1 MNYIK
6 SLHIEGVRKFASL
19 DVEFNE
25 HMNILVGEN
34 EAGKST
40 VLDALKTVLNQQYRN
55 ADKSVLRDLFNSKMV
70 TTFYTDP
77 SVKTLPQICI
87 EVELVL
93 DPKQKN
99 ASYFYGE
106 VYGQRKQKGEKFGI
120 RFECKYDEEL
130 GAGMEQSILEGKIPY
145 EYYALTWTTFA
156 NRPYQMIKRPL
167 NFLSIDTTNSATASP
182 FNYYNRTLF
191 TSRYDEAT
199 RAKAKNEFRAKLDDA
214 LEAANLPPI
223 SDNRKFGVD
232 SKKVILESIL
242 SVYEDS
248 IALENRG
255 SGMES
260 LIKTQIALDRAN
272 GLDVILM
279 EEPENHLGFTT
290 LRKMLQEISNQQD
303 NSQII
308 VATHNNMIA
317 SRLNLNNVLWITE
330 DNIKS
335 LTSVDSGVAEFFVRA
350 DNNAF
355 LQLLLSK
362 KVFLVEGATEFL
374 LLPMFYQQI
383 TGHTIEEDE
392 VSVISCNGIS
402 YNRYL
407 EIAEATDK
415 RIAVVTDN
423 DKKAY
428 RIAEATDF
436 NQCHAVQHIFMGATV
451 DEWTW
456 EACLYKENQKILD
469 EMVTVQEGAEYKF
482 HGEDYGAVLGKML
495 NNKVDVAYQMLTS
508 NTIFEVPQYIKDAI
522 EWLKSNPGGGWCR
535 ENLSHLP
542 QDRPQQEKSYTGFY
556 P

>member
-6 SLHIEGVRKFASL
+6 SLHIEGFRKFAIL

-40 VLDALKTVLNQQYRN
+40 ILDALKTVLNQQYRN
-55 ADKSVLRDLFNSKMV
+55 ADKSVLRDLFNTKMV
-70 TTFYTDP
+70 AAFQADP
-77 SVKTLPQICI
+77 SVKTLPRIYI
-87 EVELVL
+87 EVELAL
-93 DPKQKN
+93 NPQQKN

-106 VYGQRKQKGEKFGI
+106 VYGLRKQQHEKFGI

-167 NFLSIDTTNSATASP
+167 KFLDIDTTNSATAPS

-191 TSRYDEAT
+191 TSRYDEPT
-199 RAKAKNEFRAKLDDA
+199 RAKAKNEFRAKLEDA
-214 LEAANLPPI
+214 LDATNLPPI

-232 SKKVILESIL
+232 SKKVVLETIL

-260 LIKTQIALDRAN
+260 LIKTQIALDRTN

-279 EEPENHLGFTT
+279 EEPENHLSFTT
-290 LRKMLQEISNQQD
+290 LRKMLQEISDQKE

-308 VATHNNMIA
+308 IATHNNMIA
-317 SRLNLNNVLWITE
+317 SRLNLNNVLWIT
-330 DNIKS
+330 DDGVKG
-335 LTSVDSGVAEFFVRA
+335 LTSVKSDVAEFFIRA
-350 DNNAF
+350 DDNAF
-355 LQLLLSK
+355 LQLLLSQ

-374 LLPMFYQQI
+374 LLPMLYTQI
-383 TGHTIEEDE
+383 TGHTIEEDGI
-392 VSVISCNGIS
+392 SVISCNGIS
-402 YNRYL
+402 YKRYL
-407 EIAEATDK
+407 EIAKATDK
-415 RIAVVTDN
+415 KIAVVTDN
-423 DKKAY
+423 DEKAH
-428 RIAEATDF
+428 RITEACTF
-436 NQCHAVQHIFMGATV
+436 NQSNALQHIFMGTTV

-456 EACLYKENQKILD
+456 EACVYKENKDVLD
-469 EMVTVQEGAEYKF
+469 GMITVEAGAEYKF
-482 HGEDYGAVLGKML
+482 HGKDYGVVLGKML

-508 NTIFEVPQYIKDAI
+508 NTTFVVPQYIKDAI
-522 EWLKSNPGGGWCR
+522 EWLR
-535 ENLSHLP
+535 E
-542 QDRPQQEKSYTGFY
+542 
-556 P
+556 